1 MVRLCLPTNPWNP
14 AMSFRDLPVSRREVL
29 NWAAAGLTVAAL
41 PAGALLADEAGP
53 LPTGPRSPEEALR
66 LLYVGNE
73 RFVARRATL
82 SARPG
87 SRRGDAAAPLAPFTA
102 MLACADLHLPPE
114 LIFDQ
119 GFGDLYVTRVAAN
132 VAALDEIGSL
142 EFGITELGAR
152 VLYVLGHMGCGTMT
166 AAMKGTPPAAGP
178 MGALFDLLRP
188 AVQSA
193 GGDLETAIR
202 DNVRGQMESL
212 RQSSRAVADRVRAGT
227 LVLAGGVFDP
237 TTGRVEPVVLG

>member
-1 MVRLCLPTNPWNP
+1 
-14 AMSFRDLPVSRREVL
+14 MSYADLPVTRRDIL
-29 NWAAAGLTVAAL
+29 HWAAAGLTAAAL
-41 PAGALLADEAGP
+41 PSSNLLADEAGP

-73 RFVARRATL
+73 RFVAGRATL

-87 SRRGDAAAPLAPFTA
+87 PRRGDAAAPLKPFTA

-119 GFGDLYVTRVAAN
+119 GFGDLYVTRVAGN

-142 EFGITELGAR
+142 EFGISELGAR
-152 VLYVLGHMGCGTMT
+152 VLYVLGHLDCGAMT
-166 AAMKGTPPAAGP
+166 AAIGQAPPANGP

-188 AVQSA
+188 AAQAA
-193 GGDLETAIR
+193 GGDLATAVR
-202 DNVRGQMESL
+202 ENVRGQMESL
-212 RQSSRAVADRVRAGT
+212 RQSSRTVADRVNAGT

-237 TTGRVEPVVLG
+237 TTGRVEPVDLG